1 MTTIR
6 LAHTVPVNPPGAT
19 PVLTEAQV
27 FAGFQ
32 RKIRR
37 PQDFVPAIA
46 ACNVLSDA
54 DGVVTREVTFKPTP
68 GTGGDRPLVAT
79 EVCTE
84 LPPHRVDFAMDNG
97 STVLNIVSAG
107 SSAAPTD
114 LYVTYVFAWKHD
126 DLEEGSAAYEEAEAG
141 HKKVAKMAVESS
153 IAMTRRLVS
162 EGEIQ

>member
-6 LAHTVPVNPPGAT
+6 LAHTVPVNPVGVT

-46 ACNVLSDA
+46 ECKVLSDEA
-54 DGVVTREVTFKPTP
+54 GVVKREVHFKQM
-68 GTGGDRPLVAT
+68 GGNHPHKAS

-84 LPPHRVDFAMDNG
+84 LPPHRVDFEMDNG

-107 SSAAPTD
+107 SSGEPTD
-114 LYVTYVFAWKHD
+114 LYVTYVFAWKHP
-126 DLEEGSAAYEEAEAG
+126 DLTVGSPAYREAEAD
-141 HKKVAKMAVESS
+141 HKATAKMAVESS
-153 IAMTRRLVS
+153 IATTRRLVS
-162 EGEIQ
+162 AGDID

>member
-1 MTTIR
+1 MITIR
-6 LAHTVPVNPPGAT
+6 LAHTIPVNPLGVM

-46 ACNVLSDA
+46 ECSVLA
-54 DGVVTREVTFKPTP
+54 DEAGVVKREVTFKPTGSSSHP
-68 GTGGDRPLVAT
+68 HVAI

-84 LPPHRVDFAMDNG
+84 LPPHRVDFEMDNG
-97 STVLNIVSAG
+97 STVLNIISAG
-107 SSAAPTD
+107 SSGEPTD
-114 LYVTYVFAWKHD
+114 LYVTYVFAWKHP
-126 DLEEGSAAYEEAEAG
+126 DLEVGSAAYNEAEAG

-153 IAMTRRLVS
+153 IATTRNLVAA
-162 EGEIQ
+162 GEIQ

>member
-6 LAHTVPVNPPGAT
+6 LAHTIPVNPPGAT
-19 PVLTEAQV
+19 PALTEAQV

-46 ACNVLSDA
+46 ECNVQSDEG
-54 DGVVTREVTFKPTP
+54 GVVKREVTFKQN
-68 GTGGDRPLVAT
+68 GGSHPHVAT

-84 LPPHRVDFAMDNG
+84 LPPHRVDFELDNG
-97 STVLNIVSAG
+97 STVLNIISAG
-107 SSAAPTD
+107 SSGEPTD
-114 LYVTYVFAWKHD
+114 LYVTYVFAWKHP
-126 DLEEGSAAYEEAEAG
+126 DLEVGSAAYNEAAAG

-153 IAMTRRLVS
+153 IATTRRLVS
-162 EGEIQ
+162 EGQIQ

>member
-1 MTTIR
+1 MATIR
-6 LAHTVPVNPPGAT
+6 CAHTVPVNPPGT
-19 PVLTEAQV
+19 IPVLTEAQV
-27 FAGFQ
+27 FKGFQ

-46 ACNVLSDA
+46 ECSVLSD
-54 DGVVTREVTFKPTP
+54 DGGVVERKVTFKQS
-68 GTGGDRPLVAT
+68 GGHPHVAT

-84 LPPHRVDFAMDNG
+84 LPPHRVDFEMDNG
-97 STVLNIVSAG
+97 STVLNIISAG
-107 SSAAPTD
+107 SSGEATD

-126 DLEEGSAAYEEAEAG
+126 DLGVGSAAYQEAEAG

-153 IAMTRRLVS
+153 IATTRRLVS